1 MTGVIDLI
9 NQRIRN
15 EQIKPLAAREDW
27 PVDATVARYG

>member
-9 NQRIRN
+9 SESETSKSSLSQR
-15 EQIKPLAAREDW
+15 REDW